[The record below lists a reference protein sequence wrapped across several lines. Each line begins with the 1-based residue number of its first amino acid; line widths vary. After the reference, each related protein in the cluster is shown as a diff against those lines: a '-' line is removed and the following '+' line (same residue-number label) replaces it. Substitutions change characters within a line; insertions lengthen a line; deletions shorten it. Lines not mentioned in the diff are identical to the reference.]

1 MLDLIL
7 AGPGVTPD
15 LVCDLADEFM
25 AGEVL
30 TRPNAARFCGLSP
43 MTARSIARRLADDE
57 SIDVLEV
64 KAGLS
69 VWDFRVIC
77 LDMDGTVIQNECIDD
92 MAALHGV
99 GEEVSS
105 VTRAAMEGGT
115 KLTFAESLEKRV
127 AFLRDA
133 PVSVI
138 DEALASVR
146 LQPGAARLIDFCNA
160 HGIRS
165 YVLSGGFT
173 HFTHAIATRLG
184 MTGDFSNMLGI
195 DAERGVLT
203 GTVTGPAG
211 GRILDAD
218 GKRRTLEIL
227 CHQAGATLEQAIAAG
242 DGANDLEM
250 IGAAAL
256 GIAYHARR
264 ARPSPPRRDG
274 LGPRRHHAPLHRS
287 LALTS
292 RPSAAHPQ
300 DAGSPFSPVPRHP
313 QRTALR
319 VLSLVFTF
327 SLESPAAGLL
337 RLLLD
342 RRFG

>member
-227 CHQAGATLEQAIAAG
+227 CHQAGATLEQRSRDDRRG
-242 DGANDLEM
+242 RPRHRLPRQ
-250 IGAAAL
+250 
-256 GIAYHARR
+256 ARR

>member
-30 TRPNAARFCGLSP
+30 TRPNAARFCGLSS

-69 VWDFRVIC
+69 IRDFRVIC

-127 AFLRDA
+127 AFLWDA
-133 PVSVI
+133 PSRSSTRPSR
-138 DEALASVR
+138 ACACSPAPHASSTSATPTASAATSSR
-146 LQPGAARLIDFCNA
+146 AASRTSRTRSQPG
-160 HGIRS
+160 
-165 YVLSGGFT
+165 
-173 HFTHAIATRLG
+173 
-184 MTGDFSNMLGI
+184 
-195 DAERGVLT
+195 
-203 GTVTGPAG
+203 
-211 GRILDAD
+211 
-218 GKRRTLEIL
+218 
-227 CHQAGATLEQAIAAG
+227 
-242 DGANDLEM
+242 
-250 IGAAAL
+250 
-256 GIAYHARR
+256 
-264 ARPSPPRRDG
+264 
-274 LGPRRHHAPLHRS
+274 
-287 LALTS
+287 
-292 RPSAAHPQ
+292 SA
-300 DAGSPFSPVPRHP
+300 
-313 QRTALR
+313 
-319 VLSLVFTF
+319 
-327 SLESPAAGLL
+327 
-337 RLLLD
+337 
-342 RRFG
+342 